1 MVKTSIERKT
11 AKPTAGRAAP
21 ASRST
26 SQPRPSSPHPHPRSS
41 GRGPRNWAKTEPIG
55 KPSPRKTLCVRR
67 SCVSS
72 EARSHLCSLREARSP
87 GPSGDRAGAPTT
99 LQFRRDPSPPRG
111 EDQRGDGTC
120 QPGRPCHVRSGTALP
135 AGFQGLTRQ
144 LAHRQ
149 VKTSWALPCNQRPA
163 DAHAPKRSALN
174 QRCLSSRLRVK
185 KGGRE
190 GMGQHDRESLL
201 YPGPSRLWR
210 SVLRKEQ
217 N

>member
-1 MVKTSIERKT
+1 MRGAGCGAPAACRARGACAFGRWTRKPASPLPLMVKTSIERKT

-72 EARSHLCSLREARSP
+72 EARGHLCSLREARSP

-120 QPGRPCHVRSGTALP
+120 QPGRPCHVRCRDGP
-135 AGFQGLTRQ
+135 AGWIPG
-144 LAHRQ
+144 
-149 VKTSWALPCNQRPA
+149 SNQA
-163 DAHAPKRSALN
+163 AGSQAGENILGSA
-174 QRCLSSRLRVK
+174 
-185 KGGRE
+185 
-190 GMGQHDRESLL
+190 M
-201 YPGPSRLWR
+201 
-210 SVLRKEQ
+210 
-217 N
+217 